1 MLVMDRV
8 PSPKLYFQM
17 PGFSWIRSFFKPVL
31 YKAFLHLLPKNEFL
45 YGKTQEWDP
54 SLIDICL
61 ISILLKSEMQDFCL
75 RFFLNKVERGI
86 MHYIFSGEKV
96 SICGVKNRWWN
107 SLKMHKTS
115 RILLFLVSSQV
126 RFDRLLQPEG
136 ATTRENLLLFA
147 LSLRGWRKLPLLIMS
162 LKWWRRDTK
171 LFPGTLGPDH
181 VLV

>member
-136 ATTRENLLLFA
+136 WESNETREGESFTLCFNPWGGGEN
-147 LSLRGWRKLPLLIMS
+147 SLCS
-162 LKWWRRDTK
+162 
-171 LFPGTLGPDH
+171 
-181 VLV
+181 